1 MNKAVV
7 TFQIIDDFI
16 NIKNMYIN
24 IFKEDIPIETMEFPN
39 SLFSKVDLVGIKM
52 YDEKYD
58 IDIYGV
64 KMIKNSNISITKEL
78 EDFIC
83 SVVNN
88 SKFIKENNIKA
99 YKLVICVNID
109 HIRIIEIDNYIKN
122 NYNLSNSCSY
132 SIFNMKLKSNEEF
145 IVGDD

>member
-1 MNKAVV
+1 MNKAII

-16 NIKNMYIN
+16 DIKNMYIN
-24 IFKEDIPIETMEFPN
+24 IFKENIPIGTMEFPN
-39 SLFSKVDLVGIKM
+39 SLFSKADLVGIKM

-64 KMIKNSNISITKEL
+64 KMIKNSNLPITEEL

-83 SVVNN
+83 SVINN

-99 YKLVICVNID
+99 YKLIISVHNNIRVIN
-109 HIRIIEIDNYIKN
+109 IDNYIKG
-122 NYNLSNSCSY
+122 NYNISVY
-132 SIFNMKLKSNEEF
+132 SIPLVKLISNKEF

>member
-1 MNKAVV
+1 MNKAIVI
-7 TFQIIDDFI
+7 FQIMDDFI

-24 IFKEDIPIETMEFPN
+24 IFKEDIPIETIEFPN

-58 IDIYGV
+58 IDIYGI
-64 KMIKNSNISITKEL
+64 KMFKNSNLPITEEL

-83 SVVNN
+83 SVINN

-99 YKLVICVNID
+99 YKLIINIHNNIRVIN
-109 HIRIIEIDNYIKN
+109 IDNYIKD
-122 NYNLSNSCSY
+122 NYIVSIY
-132 SIFNMKLKSNEEF
+132 SIPSVRLISNKEF